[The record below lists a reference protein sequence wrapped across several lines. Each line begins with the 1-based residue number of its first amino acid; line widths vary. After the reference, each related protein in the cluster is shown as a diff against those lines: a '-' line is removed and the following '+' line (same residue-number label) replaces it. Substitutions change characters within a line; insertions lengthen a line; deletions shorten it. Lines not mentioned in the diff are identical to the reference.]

1 MRKFTYG
8 SASGWTTKSA
18 SARAPQS
25 FFGQAAHQGHYY
37 NRLEEKPFD
46 TPFRPTQNALDLVRD
61 AVSRPLRYSAG
72 QVSRITTYAFP
83 GSLPFLWR
91 PRRNTLLRSCG
102 PLRKGITQ

>member
-1 MRKFTYG
+1 MRKFICG
-8 SASGWTTKSA
+8 SASGSTTKSV
-18 SARAPQS
+18 SARDPQT
-25 FFGQAAHQGHYY
+25 FFGQAAREGHYY

-61 AVSRPLRYSAG
+61 AVSQPLRYSAG
-72 QVSRITTYAFP
+72 QLSRITTFAFP
-83 GSLPFLWR
+83 DSLPFLWR